1 MTYNEPRGTNSL
13 DNGAGAGAG
22 AGAGVGGAGS
32 GILKYS
38 NSCSIAFRLS
48 SLVGSWRAPYIR

>member
-1 MTYNEPRGTNSL
+1 MNDTYNEPRGTNRL
-13 DNGAGAGAG
+13 GNG

-32 GILKYS
+32 GMLKNS

-48 SLVGSWRAPYIR
+48 SLVGSCRVLYRRKRMT

>member
-1 MTYNEPRGTNSL
+1 MNGTYNEPRGTNSL
-13 DNGAGAGAG
+13 GNG

-32 GILKYS
+32 GMLKNS

-48 SLVGSWRAPYIR
+48 SLVGSCRAPYIR

>member
-1 MTYNEPRGTNSL
+1 MNGTYNEPRGTNSL
-13 DNGAGAGAG
+13 GNG

-38 NSCSIAFRLS
+38 NSSSIAFRLIS
-48 SLVGSWRAPYIR
+48 FAGSCRVLYRRERMT